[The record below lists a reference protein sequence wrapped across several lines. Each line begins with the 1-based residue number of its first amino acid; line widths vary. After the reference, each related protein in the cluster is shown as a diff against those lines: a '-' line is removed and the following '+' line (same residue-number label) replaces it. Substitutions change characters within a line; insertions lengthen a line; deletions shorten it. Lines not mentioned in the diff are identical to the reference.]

1 MSIIISGNTI
11 SADTIIFTVISGA
24 SSSLYAS
31 FEWYLN
37 DVLVSRESS
46 FKLINPLPNYFVYV
60 IINDYSYDSA
70 YWHGGQFYG
79 GTFTG
84 NFSGG
89 TFHYGNLNGVP
100 FFEQTP
106 RPKPFIKKI

>member
-1 MSIIISGNTI
+1 MSILISSNI
-11 SADTIIFTVISGA
+11 VSDTIFFTIISGA

-37 DVLVSRESS
+37 DALVSREST
-46 FKLINPLPNYFVYV
+46 FKLIVPNFPFSVYV
-60 IINDYSYDSA
+60 KVKDYSSNVA
-70 YWHGGQFYG
+70 YWHDGQFYG
-79 GTFTG
+79 GTFVG

>member
-1 MSIIISGNTI
+1 MSIVIN
-11 SADTIIFTVISGA
+11 ALVVYDTIFFTIVSGA

-37 DVLVSRESS
+37 DVLVSREST

-60 IINDYSYDSA
+60 IVKDYSNDAA
-70 YWHGGQFYG
+70 YWHDGQFYG